1 MSPWFFSLI
10 SFVIAIPLVS
20 VDLCGVRVRL
30 WFPNIGLPMASGFIP
45 ILESMFRRSVD
56 YKAMYEG
63 RLIRIRHCL
72 SLFISN
78 IDSLNTSLY

>member
-1 MSPWFFSLI
+1 M
-10 SFVIAIPLVS
+10 VS
-20 VDLCGVRVRL
+20 QYRVANGFRV
-30 WFPNIGLPMASGFIP
+30 FIP
-45 ILESMFRRSVD
+45 ISESMFRRSVD

-78 IDSLNTSLY
+78 LNTSLY